1 MEVVVTYLRACLAL
15 LVASLAFVCGIVAAS
30 FLCGLRSPDAKS
42 VVAVLGR
49 LLCGLSFVVMFLK
62 RPIFLLLQ
70 AALILACVGFCQAC
84 EWAATNGHLVR
95 KDGVKDGRWKE
106 PFAAL
111 NAAVLLFNGTRLL
124 IPARYKRALVLAREL
139 GIPADKIRRH
149 FGKPEAFQDEEGG
162 YKTDG
167 T

>member
-1 MEVVVTYLRACLAL
+1 MTYLRACLAL

-111 NAAVLLFNGTRLL
+111 NAAVLLFNCTACVPVNCRDYAESVP
-124 IPARYKRALVLAREL
+124 PAAKTSKATQSPANAYGRTSTKSAATARR
-139 GIPADKIRRH
+139 DS
-149 FGKPEAFQDEEGG
+149 D
-162 YKTDG
+162 
-167 T
+167 